1 MAAIHS
7 SECDFES
14 VGVISM
20 KLHMY
25 NATLTSFNVKY
36 SSWCC
41 NLVIERE
48 RGGEHCKRRERV
60 RREIVCEGSE
70 SAATHNPKHT
80 TSLCFL
86 RNKASK
92 TVIH

>member
-25 NATLTSFNVKY
+25 NATLTSFNVVY

-48 RGGEHCKRRERV
+48 RERGGEHCKRRER
-60 RREIVCEGSE
+60 E
-70 SAATHNPKHT
+70 
-80 TSLCFL
+80 
-86 RNKASK
+86 
-92 TVIH
+92 